1 MQEAMNKQKQ
11 LLFNAFDKELFELR
25 NQVHLIK
32 KQKDKE
38 EKVMEKISSIMVRQE
53 LDNYHPFLNFEP
65 APQNESR
72 VEELAEQSPQ
82 IISPD
87 SKLKDEIKDVLFA
100 TKASKN

>member
-11 LLFNAFDKELFELR
+11 ILFNAFDKELFELR

-53 LDNYHPFLNFEP
+53 LDTYHPFLNFEP
-65 APQNESR
+65 APQNESQ